1 MAHSA
6 PIHQATATRLL
17 IADAEADLGRM
28 LSMYMPGFGYEVSV
42 AMTPAQLD
50 VSLRMQRPDLI
61 VMDPALLA
69 TGVLQAGQALRARTE
84 VPFILLCGAATAC
97 ERADA
102 LDSGADDVMSKPF
115 EPRELVAR
123 VQAVLRRAKVRAE
136 QLAAEHTIR
145 VGEWM
150 LDTRERRLFSEQGVN
165 VNLSLAEYRLLMT
178 FVSQPARVQSR
189 DELMDSAR
197 GRSMDAFERSIDL
210 LVSRLR
216 QKLGDDPREPALI
229 RTVRGQ
235 GYVFS
240 APN

>member
-1 MAHSA
+1 
-6 PIHQATATRLL
+6 
-17 IADAEADLGRM
+17 
-28 LSMYMPGFGYEVSV
+28 
-42 AMTPAQLD
+42 
-50 VSLRMQRPDLI
+50 
-61 VMDPALLA
+61 
-69 TGVLQAGQALRARTE
+69 
-84 VPFILLCGAATAC
+84 
-97 ERADA
+97 
-102 LDSGADDVMSKPF
+102 
-115 EPRELVAR
+115 
-123 VQAVLRRAKVRAE
+123 
-136 QLAAEHTIR
+136 
-145 VGEWM
+145 M

-189 DELMDSAR
+189 DELMDAAR

>member
-1 MAHSA
+1 MAHITPTNTLA
-6 PIHQATATRLL
+6 HLL
-17 IADAEADLGRM
+17 IADPEADIGRM
-28 LSMYMPGFGYEVSV
+28 LAMYMPGFGYEVSV
-42 AMTPAQLD
+42 ATTPAELNIALH
-50 VSLRMQRPDLI
+50 VERPDLV
-61 VMDPALLA
+61 VMDPELL
-69 TGVLQAGQALRARTE
+69 GGDLVQAGQSLRSRTN

-97 ERADA
+97 DRADA
-102 LDSGADDVMSKPF
+102 LDCGADDVMSKPF

-145 VGEWM
+145 VGDWM
-150 LDTRERRLFSEQGVN
+150 LDTRERRLFSDQGVN
-165 VNLSLAEYRLLMT
+165 VNLSLSEYRLLMT

-235 GYVFS
+235 GYVFGK
-240 APN
+240 PN